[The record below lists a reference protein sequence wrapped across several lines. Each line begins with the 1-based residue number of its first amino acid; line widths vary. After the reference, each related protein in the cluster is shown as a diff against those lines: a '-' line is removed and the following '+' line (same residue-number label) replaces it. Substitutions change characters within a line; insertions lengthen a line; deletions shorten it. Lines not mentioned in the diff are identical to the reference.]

1 MRQDVDTM
9 GEKICYQPIGI
20 IHTPFHDPAAMPI
33 QPAGGESITGTVEVY
48 PDYAAGLKDIEG
60 FSRII
65 LVYHFHRSSAF
76 ELEVVPFLDTRPH
89 GIFATRA
96 PNRPNPVGISV
107 VRLIKREGSCLSISG
122 IDIVDGTPLLDIK
135 PYIPGCDAFTSGR
148 TGWFPT
154 DPSRVNHARSDDR
167 FPTS

>member
-1 MRQDVDTM
+1 M
-9 GEKICYQPIGI
+9 GEKICYQPIGV

-33 QPAGGESITGTVEVY
+33 QPIGGEEITGTIEIFSDFT
-48 PDYAAGLKDIEG
+48 PGMKDIDG

-65 LVYHFHRSSAF
+65 LVYHFHRSTASR
-76 ELEVVPFLDTRPH
+76 LEVVPFLDTRPY
-89 GIFATRA
+89 GVFATRA
-96 PNRPNPVGISV
+96 PARPNPVGISV

-135 PYIPGCDAFTSGR
+135 PYVPLCDAFTNGR

-154 DPSRVNHARSDDR
+154 DCGRVNRARSDDW